1 MVASEILQ
9 MSSNAL
15 AIIRNPVVFP
25 KSNFYDAYTSTKTA
39 SSWKALVNGKIGKVD
54 FGERNLTDYLA
65 NQEVTASSGELQM
78 REAMPS
84 QAGKG
89 WIGSKGRTSPSHT
102 HEIEPTY
109 TE

>member
-1 MVASEILQ
+1 MALR
-9 MSSNAL
+9 MSDSKAKL
-15 AIIRNPVVFP
+15 SWPQLRR
-25 KSNFYDAYTSTKTA
+25 TSRLC
-39 SSWKALVNGKIGKVD
+39 LVNGKIGKVD

-89 WIGSKGRTSPSHT
+89 WIGSKGRPSPSHT

>member
-1 MVASEILQ
+1 
-9 MSSNAL
+9 
-15 AIIRNPVVFP
+15 
-25 KSNFYDAYTSTKTA
+25 
-39 SSWKALVNGKIGKVD
+39 LVNGKIGKVD

-89 WIGSKGRTSPSHT
+89 WIGSRGRPSPSHT
-102 HEIEPTY
+102 HEIEPTN